1 MAPHAD
7 SSLKKTPGVYH
18 RRHETPALATQLPAR
33 VFSSSQLRVV
43 KAQVEVEVE
52 IPRETPIGQ
61 PLSRGGA
68 GRKYDESGSAGLSDL
83 EKQTRLTN
91 AELTQCSCLVSPDIS
106 EVIV

>member
-52 IPRETPIGQ
+52 IPREIPIGQ
-61 PLSRGGA
+61 PLSRGCGTEI
-68 GRKYDESGSAGLSDL
+68 RRVRIAGLSDL